1 MQRGLYNQG
10 LSIFPSSTQL
20 SVSIQ
25 TSLIAVK
32 LTAMLLVCQVSLMAL
47 QLKWNSSNIKTN
59 PLFPAFHTRLI
70 APGQGNLKTTVIKP
84 VFFFFL
90 SVTMISH
97 QEIQAFIHSQKK
109 LQTIRCIFSPMN
121 IN

>member
-25 TSLIAVK
+25 ISLIAVT

-59 PLFPAFHTRLI
+59 PLLPAFHTKLI

-84 VFFFFL
+84 VFFFSL
-90 SVTMISH
+90 CYNDLAPGNSS
-97 QEIQAFIHSQKK
+97 IHTQSEKAADY
-109 LQTIRCIFSPMN
+109 
-121 IN
+121 